1 MYDMARA
8 RKESVLS
15 VRLGA
20 STNERLETRGRASG
34 GKSALGLRYIEEGLR
49 TDEHPGIVFRPGP
62 AGRRPGLAA
71 GADVWEIIQALK
83 NVEERGEAAI
93 AATAE
98 SMGLELFQVEVA
110 VGYYADYR
118 EEVDEWIDRVQRE
131 AAEAESAWRRRLD
144 ALA

>member
-1 MYDMARA
+1 
-8 RKESVLS
+8 
-15 VRLGA
+15 
-20 STNERLETRGRASG
+20 
-34 GKSALGLRYIEEGLR
+34 
-49 TDEHPGIVFRPGP
+49 
-62 AGRRPGLAA
+62 
-71 GADVWEIIQALK
+71 VWEIIQALK